1 MNFKRL
7 LYTPI
12 GKILISIVLGIGLA
26 TLFRK
31 VCNDKNC
38 IVYNGPVIQD
48 IDNKV
53 YKHGDKC
60 YRYSFVSDTCNQD
73 KRILDIA
80 APKELTTTVIHPIH
94 GM

>member
-53 YKHGDKC
+53 YKHGD
-60 YRYSFVSDTCNQD
+60 
-73 KRILDIA
+73 
-80 APKELTTTVIHPIH
+80 
-94 GM
+94 

>member
-38 IVYNGPVIQD
+38 IVYNVPVIQD

-53 YKHGDKC
+53 YKHGD
-60 YRYSFVSDTCNQD
+60 
-73 KRILDIA
+73 
-80 APKELTTTVIHPIH
+80 
-94 GM
+94 